1 MQLPFPILHGFA
13 LQRFSFRQELVI
25 NCTYMLHIS
34 IIIFSDHYI
43 HIHKYT
49 IGVQK
54 VFCNVLFAVEMLFIY
69 RCRSI
74 YMVCRSV
81 LFCPLSFWWPHGQQS
96 QFVNVFVESE
106 ISFCVALKHAQ
117 GLLQAQT
124 CYHNILGY
132 STGIARPKLTVKS
145 S

>member
-74 YMVCRSV
+74 CFHLYGMPLRSV
-81 LFCPLSFWWPHGQQS
+81 LSVKFLVATRTAITICERFCRIRDFLLCCIEACSRFVTGSNVLSQYS
-96 QFVNVFVESE
+96 
-106 ISFCVALKHAQ
+106 
-117 GLLQAQT
+117 GL
-124 CYHNILGY
+124 
-132 STGIARPKLTVKS
+132 
-145 S
+145 